1 MELKIYKCMHCGNII
16 EKIEDHGVPV
26 ICCGEPMKEFK
37 AGETDGAMEKHVP
50 VVKAEGDVIRA
61 CVGEVTHPMTE
72 EHHIA
77 FIWLV
82 TDKAVHRA
90 VLDHTGA
97 PEAVFRLAE
106 GEKAEA
112 VYEFCNLHGLP
123 SAETVGNVRFRRSVF
138 MPCQTRTRKSSCA
151 ETFSL

>member
-72 EHHIA
+72 EHSIG
-77 FIWLV
+77 WVYLETEKGGQRV
-82 TDKAVHRA
+82 CLKAGEEPQAEFV
-90 VLDHTGA
+90 V
-97 PEAVFRLAE
+97 AE
-106 GEKAEA
+106 GDRPVAA
-112 VYEFCNLHGLP
+112 YAWCNLHGFWK
-123 SAETVGNVRFRRSVF
+123 AEIH
-138 MPCQTRTRKSSCA
+138 
-151 ETFSL
+151 

>member
-72 EHHIA
+72 EHHLA

-112 VYEFCNLHGLP
+112 VYEFCNLHGLWK
-123 SAETVGNVRFRRSVF
+123 A
-138 MPCQTRTRKSSCA
+138 
-151 ETFSL
+151 SL

>member
-1 MELKIYKCMHCGNII
+1 MHCGNII

-72 EHHIA
+72 EHYSQWIYLETENGGQRRA
-77 FIWLV
+77 FKPGD
-82 TDKAVHRA
+82 T
-90 VLDHTGA
+90 
-97 PEAVFRLAE
+97 PEATFCT
-106 GEKAEA
+106 GEDKPVS
-112 VYEFCNLHGLP
+112 VYAYCNLHGLWKT
-123 SAETVGNVRFRRSVF
+123 EI
-138 MPCQTRTRKSSCA
+138 K
-151 ETFSL
+151 